1 VGLWTPIAE
10 RKRNHKPRFVDTCLI
25 KQARALVLLQK
36 LFGSCHTCITQL
48 GSPAQVRMRKREKL
62 CGVSTPLLCSGSLV
76 SLSVWTDWSTV
87 STRTREQREPFISF
101 ILFPTTVVSPTL
113 LSFFPSPTLLLFSF
127 SHITAV
133 LVIYFIRGQSLTLG
147 SFLFQMLGNSETG
160 VDLCSRCRYA

>member
-113 LSFFPSPTLLLFSF
+113 LSFFSSPTL
-127 SHITAV
+127 AV

-147 SFLFQMLGNSETG
+147 SFLFQMVGNSETG